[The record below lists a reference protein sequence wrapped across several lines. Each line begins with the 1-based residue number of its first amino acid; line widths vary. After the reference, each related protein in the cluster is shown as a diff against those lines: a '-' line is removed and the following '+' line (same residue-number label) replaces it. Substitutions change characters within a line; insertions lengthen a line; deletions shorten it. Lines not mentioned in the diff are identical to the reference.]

1 MADFDYQKMND
12 YVTADPEVAELR
24 EKRNTTRKKI
34 EQLKVSAGR
43 HIEKMHGL
51 YLAKTAVMAKV
62 QYEPAGSEAD
72 EILENIT
79 GQCSECWDGDWNT
92 SLEVVFDGQ
101 LSCSIAIG
109 NLAKQ
114 IYKLIEDINLMSS
127 CIDRLEDNLRQQF
140 REQFYKDQKK
150 QSTKEVEQ

>member
-24 EKRNTTRKKI
+24 EKRNKTRKKN
-34 EQLKVSAGR
+34 EDLKDSAR
-43 HIEKMHGL
+43 RNVEKMHGL
-51 YLAKTAVMAKV
+51 YLAKTAVCEKM
-62 QYEPAGSEAD
+62 QIEHCDD
-72 EILENIT
+72 ENDFLLERIT
-79 GQCSECWDGDWNT
+79 GQCGECWDDDWKT
-92 SLEVVFDGQ
+92 AAEVVFDGQ

-114 IYKLIEDINLMSS
+114 IYKLIEDINIMSS
-127 CIDRLEDNLRQQF
+127 CIERLEDNLRQQF

>member
-1 MADFDYQKMND
+1 MADFDYKKMRD
-12 YVTADPEVAELR
+12 YVSADPEVTKLR
-24 EKRNTTRKKI
+24 EKRTLSYKKI
-34 EQLKVSAGR
+34 DSLKESAR
-43 HIEKMHGL
+43 KNIEKMHGL

-101 LSCSIAIG
+101 LSCFIAIA

-114 IYKLIEDINLMSS
+114 IYRLTEDNTIINGLV
-127 CIDRLEDNLRQQF
+127 DTLEDELRKQF
-140 REQFYKDQKK
+140 RNQFYKDQKA
-150 QSTKEVEQ
+150 TKEVEQ

>member
-24 EKRNTTRKKI
+24 EKRNSTRKKI
-34 EQLKVSAGR
+34 EDLKDSARR
-43 HIEKMHGL
+43 HIEKMQIEHCD
-51 YLAKTAVMAKV
+51 
-62 QYEPAGSEAD
+62 D
-72 EILENIT
+72 ENDFLLERIT
-79 GQCSECWDGDWNT
+79 GQCGECWDDDWKT
-92 SLEVVFDGQ
+92 AAEVVFDGQ

-114 IYKLIEDINLMSS
+114 IYKLIEDINIMSS
-127 CIDRLEDNLRQQF
+127 CIERLEDNLRQQF
-140 REQFYKDQKK
+140 RKQFYKDQKK